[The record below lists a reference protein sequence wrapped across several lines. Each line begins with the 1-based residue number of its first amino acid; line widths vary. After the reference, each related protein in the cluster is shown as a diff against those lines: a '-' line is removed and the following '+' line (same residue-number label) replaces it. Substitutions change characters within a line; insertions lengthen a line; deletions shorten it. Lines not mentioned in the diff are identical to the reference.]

1 MKTSCVTDVPEHV
14 EHDPFED
21 DVTSEIVSE
30 IELLDDEPY
39 EEVIVIDLRGFTAEE
54 LSFN

>member
-1 MKTSCVTDVPEHV
+1 MKESVANDVPEHV
-14 EHDPFED
+14 EHEPFED
-21 DVTSEIVSE
+21 DVTSEIV
-30 IELLDDEPY
+30 LLDEEPY

>member
-1 MKTSCVTDVPEHV
+1 MMHASAPGNDEAIDAADLV
-14 EHDPFED
+14 E
-21 DVTSEIVSE
+21 SE
-30 IELLDDEPY
+30 LDLDDEPY